1 MKTLIIEDERIA
13 AENLQ
18 RMISQHTPQLE
29 VCGILQSVEE
39 AVEYFTH
46 SDPPDLVF
54 MDIHLADGLAF
65 HIFDSVTI
73 HCPIIFTTAYDQYA
87 LQAFQVNSIDYLL
100 KPISPDD
107 LKRAIN
113 KLEQLTS
120 TNAESS
126 SDSSISP
133 QVIASMMEMVQPN
146 KYKSFFL
153 LPLRD
158 KLVPLAID
166 QIAFIY
172 VDEKLTRAVSFD
184 GKSYAIDKPL
194 DNIFSQLNPAR
205 FFRANR
211 QYIIAHSAIKDISI
225 WPLSKLHITLSVPT
239 PDKIIIPRARAAE
252 FKDWYTN

>member
-39 AVEYFTH
+39 AVEYFSH
-46 SDPPDLVF
+46 SETPDLVF

-133 QVIASMMEMVQPN
+133 QVIASMMEMVQHN
-146 KYKSFFL
+146 KYKSYFL

-172 VDEKLTRAVSFD
+172 VDEKLTRAVCFD

-194 DNIFSQLNPAR
+194 DNIYSQLNPAL

>member
-133 QVIASMMEMVQPN
+133 QVIASMMEMVQHN
-146 KYKSFFL
+146 KYKSYFL

-172 VDEKLTRAVSFD
+172 VDEKLTRAVCFD

-194 DNIFSQLNPAR
+194 DNIYSQLNPAL